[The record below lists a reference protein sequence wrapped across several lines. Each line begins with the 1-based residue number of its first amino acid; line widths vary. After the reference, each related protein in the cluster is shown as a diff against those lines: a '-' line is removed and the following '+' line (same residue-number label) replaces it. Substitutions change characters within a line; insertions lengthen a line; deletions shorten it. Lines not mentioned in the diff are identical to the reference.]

1 MSVRITAMSDHHH
14 DHDEHQ
20 HAGHEHG
27 AQAHH
32 HHADAGTRL
41 IWALLLTLAIAAVE
55 ELTGFWSGSLA
66 SPRCTTCISGPCLLG
81 GLPCRRI

>member
-1 MSVRITAMSDHHH
+1 MSVKIPVMSDHHH
-14 DHDEHQ
+14 DHDERQ

-32 HHADAGTRL
+32 HLADAGPRL
-41 IWALLLTLAIAAVE
+41 VWALLLTLAFAVVE
-55 ELTGFWSGSLA
+55 ALTGFWSGSLA